1 MLQSTGFGAAL
12 LAPCQCHPI
21 VKTLRKRYI
30 SNNQQ
35 EDKPLQHF
43 NIPFT
48 EAQAPTCP
56 HLFPFTLNPT
66 RTMGDPS
73 EGKRKKQKRSMSTG
87 EPGPAAAGAG
97 TGPSPNADDDTPVG
111 RKWTLSIALPGSLL
125 DNPPSLDAA
134 VCTAAQIA
142 RTAAAFQVDE
152 VVVYDDTVNR
162 LTPATA
168 TATTV
173 SPGTALLARLLQY
186 FDTPPHL
193 RPNLYDSGAVAAV
206 GGTMEEFKLAAA
218 MPQPSPPHHA
228 RPGGVGAWMPYREG
242 VVLKSEDGAGS
253 YVDVGLDRMVWLEHQ
268 LPQVRVC

>member
-1 MLQSTGFGAAL
+1 
-12 LAPCQCHPI
+12 
-21 VKTLRKRYI
+21 
-30 SNNQQ
+30 
-35 EDKPLQHF
+35 
-43 NIPFT
+43 
-48 EAQAPTCP
+48 
-56 HLFPFTLNPT
+56 
-66 RTMGDPS
+66 MGDPS
-73 EGKRKKQKRSMSTG
+73 DKSKRKKQKRSMSTG
-87 EPGPAAAGAG
+87 DPGPAAAGAG
-97 TGPSPNADDDTPVG
+97 TDPNADDSTPVG

-125 DNPPSLDAA
+125 DNPPSLEAA

-142 RTAAAFQVDE
+142 RAAAAFQVDE

-162 LTPATA
+162 HTPATA

-242 VVLKSEDGAGS
+242 VVLKSEEGAGS

-268 LPQVRVC
+268 LPHVSVCHVARVLVIVQVVCSGVCVCGGWSYAGGEGDWAARC